1 MRKNIIGFN
10 ITVGRKKPETIVNKD
25 AACPFC
31 EYDHLENII
40 ARRGEMTLLENKYNV
55 LEDSFQTVLI
65 ETRYCGSDIPDY
77 SKAHMHELIH
87 FGVEY
92 WFSLLDSGRY
102 KSVLFFKN
110 YGPLSGGTILH
121 PHMQIVGLRHVDS
134 SLMYDKSDFIGMTIS
149 QTKNVEL
156 NVSTMPRLGFCELN
170 ILTKNNN
177 ELDTIADFIQI
188 TVDYIMKYFNK
199 RCKSYNIFFYRIDG
213 LIAVKV
219 MPRFPTSPLFIG
231 YNLRL
236 RPNNLNIIVDEIQKL
251 YFNKS

>member
-1 MRKNIIGFN
+1 
-10 ITVGRKKPETIVNKD
+10 
-25 AACPFC
+25 
-31 EYDHLENII
+31 
-40 ARRGEMTLLENKYNV
+40 
-55 LEDSFQTVLI
+55 
-65 ETRYCGSDIPDY
+65 
-77 SKAHMHELIH
+77 
-87 FGVEY
+87 
-92 WFSLLDSGRY
+92 
-102 KSVLFFKN
+102 
-110 YGPLSGGTILH
+110 LSGGTILH

-236 RPNNLNIIVDEIQKL
+236 RPNNLNIIVDEMQKL